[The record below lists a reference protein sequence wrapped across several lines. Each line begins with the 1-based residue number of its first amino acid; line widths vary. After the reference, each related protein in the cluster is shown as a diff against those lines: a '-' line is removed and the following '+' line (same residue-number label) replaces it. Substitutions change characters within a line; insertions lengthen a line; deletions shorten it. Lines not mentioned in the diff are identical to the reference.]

1 MEKMIPCASTTDQ
14 MIKDMSEVLLEIGV
28 TDGANYYESDE
39 YRVPYFKIAKP
50 FKKETED
57 DPDFWYIY
65 VDVDENEYTVHGR
78 FIHEHFGGANRA
90 AMLVAELLTG
100 STVEVALV
108 FPDRMA
114 GFFMQNTGDPA
125 KNVKVIDDNADTI
138 MKHLNSPMATMPNV
152 HGHVLFSPAFPYY
165 LYYGGGRQP
174 QIEGVTIYLLSSVC
188 GEHTEYYVIQ

>member
-1 MEKMIPCASTTDQ
+1 MEKIIPCASCDNQ
-14 MIKDMSEVLLEIGV
+14 MIKDMSDVLTEIGI
-28 TDGANYYESDE
+28 TDAANYYESDE
-39 YRVPYFKIAKP
+39 YGKPYFKIAKA

-65 VDVDENEYTVHGR
+65 VDVDDNEYTVHGR
-78 FIHEHFGGANRA
+78 YVHEHFGGANRA
-90 AMLVAELLTG
+90 AMLVAGLLTG

-114 GFFMQNTGDPA
+114 GFFLQNTGDPA
-125 KNVKVIDDNADTI
+125 KNVKVIDDNAEDI
-138 MKHLNSPMATMPNV
+138 MKHLNSPMAASPNL

-165 LYYGGGRQP
+165 LQYGGGRQP
-174 QIEGVTIYLLSSVC
+174 QIEGVTIYLLSSVF